1 MEVILGK
8 IIKKKTIKI
17 IKTIGIDIFEIV
29 IKMPISFIVFDSIE
43 YVESTG
49 KIILHYWEEDY
60 DMTCDFDDLENE
72 DKLKIYEILSKF
84 L

>member
-1 MEVILGK
+1 VEVILGK

-60 DMTCDFDDLENE
+60 DMNCDFDDLENE